1 MLTIGW
7 GVFLHSWREGITEQE
22 DLYVL
27 LRQRGELYT
36 NARNKSSF

>member
-7 GVFLHSWREGITEQE
+7 GGFLHSWREGITEQE

-36 NARNKSSF
+36 NARKKSSF

>member
-7 GVFLHSWREGITEQE
+7 GFFLHSWREGITKQE